1 MLDKSRHFFARQFEL
16 YQLARS
22 AKDAERP
29 EPPALVLLTIYKAVW
44 EIQIPN
50 QVSRFMSVNSG
61 GLDDELFVVQVNAE
75 AFYHAWLK
83 SSPAIP
89 KKNSTDCVPRSEMF
103 ADYKYKHAANGF
115 LGGKE
120 NPVPLAEAYACRI
133 DKKLDIGISSGITRS
148 FWLIANRAVSFPV
161 EVYGREA
168 AELLNEAVGLDSA
181 PQSLEALFAVART
194 KNAENMHEVFHQ
206 QWKK

>member
-1 MLDKSRHFFARQFEL
+1 MLDKSRHFFAKQFEL

-22 AKDAERP
+22 TKDAERP

-103 ADYKYKHAANGF
+103 ADYK
-115 LGGKE
+115 
-120 NPVPLAEAYACRI
+120 
-133 DKKLDIGISSGITRS
+133 
-148 FWLIANRAVSFPV
+148 
-161 EVYGREA
+161 
-168 AELLNEAVGLDSA
+168 
-181 PQSLEALFAVART
+181 
-194 KNAENMHEVFHQ
+194 
-206 QWKK
+206 